1 MGLQEER
8 ERPYRSMEQR
18 LAAYRQECEARLQD
32 EVRRQVSEFV
42 HPQDALAKW
51 RACSSILSCSSRLWR
66 AASLHALCGSHH
78 VVTYQP

>member
-32 EVRRQVSEFV
+32 EVRRQVCEFV
-42 HPQDALAKW
+42 HRLTQC
-51 RACSSILSCSSRLWR
+51 RACSSTLSCGSRLWR
-66 AASLHALCGSHH
+66 AASLHALCGDHQ
-78 VVTYQP
+78 VVTYRP